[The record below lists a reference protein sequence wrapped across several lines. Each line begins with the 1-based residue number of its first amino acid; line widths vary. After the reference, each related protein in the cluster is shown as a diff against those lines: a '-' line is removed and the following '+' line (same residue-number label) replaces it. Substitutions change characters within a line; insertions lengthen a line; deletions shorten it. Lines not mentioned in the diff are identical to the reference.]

1 MMKKVIGKLAAAVG
15 AAMLAGCVS
24 PRWTEM
30 GVYDPDDRLKDRM
43 TLETASKIVSETLA
57 DVPAGRRPA
66 HPGDRAL
73 GEHVTSIRMRRNERT
88 GLVLVELK
96 LKQKVIMEFYVR
108 TEEDGERFAAA
119 VWRLRREYRGK

>member
-1 MMKKVIGKLAAAVG
+1 MLAAAVG

-24 PRWTEM
+24 PGWTVM
-30 GVYDPDDRLKDRM
+30 GVYDPDDRLKDDM
-43 TLETASKIVSETLA
+43 TLAEASKIVSETLA

-73 GEHVTSIRMRRNERT
+73 GEYVTSIRMLKDKRT
-88 GLVLVELK
+88 GLVLVELR

-108 TEEDGERFAAA
+108 TEDDCERFAAA
-119 VWRLRREYRGK
+119 VWRLRREYGGK